1 MAIFQLMILLKHRS
15 AVLPF
20 AQLFILAYNKHSS
33 ILKRSQLFFVALFV
47 FVMVMIPLSQK
58 VYSSQTN
65 PYAIIEK
72 KFKVMNQI
80 LYYVNQLYYEDVDME
95 SLMDGAFKG
104 IMEQLDPHS
113 IFISAKDQENI
124 DELFKGEF
132 QGIGIEFDILN
143 NYITVIS
150 PVVGGPSEKAGLL
163 SGDWIISI
171 DGVSAK
177 GVDRED
183 VYKKLRG
190 KKGTKVS
197 LKIGRFGIDPFDIVI
212 TRDDIPL
219 FSVRATSMLD
229 KKTGYIWLTR
239 FSTKSG
245 PEVRKS
251 LDTLLNQGMQRLI
264 LDLRNN
270 SGGILEQAAE
280 VANLFI
286 TKKDTLVYTKGKNK
300 QASQAFISSPKK
312 GNSSF
317 PLIVLINRGSASA
330 SEIVAGAVQDLD
342 RGLVAGETSFGKG
355 LVQRQAPLSDGS
367 AIRVTI
373 AQYYTP
379 SGRLIQ
385 RPFDMQN
392 QDNYYT
398 EIYENDR
405 EAKIDSLKKL
415 RPPFKT
421 RGGRVVYGGGGV
433 TPDIYVP
440 YDLKLNKATRQ
451 IMVHP
456 NRLMFNWSTNYLS
469 ENDGLNSTYGNFQ
482 KSWKVSDNTL
492 NKFFEFVRKQD
503 KSIVIDSALTD
514 KEYLKT
520 MLKSEI
526 AGAKWG
532 INELWGVRV
541 KADNQLME
549 SIKHFDKADSFLKS
563 YSYN

>member
-1 MAIFQLMILLKHRS
+1 MPIT
-15 AVLPF
+15 
-20 AQLFILAYNKHSS
+20 
-33 ILKRSQLFFVALFV
+33 
-47 FVMVMIPLSQK
+47 QK
-58 VYSSQTN
+58 LYSNQTN

-95 SLMDGAFKG
+95 ALMDGAFKG
-104 IMEQLDPHS
+104 IMDELDPHS

-124 DELFKGEF
+124 DELFRGEF

-163 SGDWIISI
+163 AGDWIINI
-171 DGVSAK
+171 DGKSAK

-190 KKGTKVS
+190 KKGTRVD
-197 LKIGRFGIDPFDIVI
+197 LTIGRYGVEPFDVTII
-212 TRDDIPL
+212 RDDIPL

-229 KKTGYIWLTR
+229 NETGYIWLTR

-245 PEVRKS
+245 PEVKQS
-251 LDTLLNQGMQRLI
+251 LDMLMDKGMKRLV

-280 VANLFI
+280 VANIFI
-286 TKKDTLVYTKGKNK
+286 SKKDTLVYTKGKNK
-300 QASQAFISSPKK
+300 QASQAFVASPTK

-342 RGLVAGETSFGKG
+342 RGLVIGETSFGKG
-355 LVQRQAPLSDGS
+355 LVQRQAGLSDGS

-385 RPFDMQN
+385 RPFDKEN
-392 QDNYYT
+392 QDSYYS
-398 EIYENDR
+398 ELYEDDR

-415 RPPFKT
+415 KPPFKT
-421 RGGRVVYGGGGV
+421 RGGRIVYGGGGV
-433 TPDIYVP
+433 TPDIYIP
-440 YDLKLNKATRQ
+440 FNMKLNSATRQ
-451 IMVHP
+451 IMSHP
-456 NRLMFNWSTNYLS
+456 NRLMFNWSTNYISNQEEELVS
-469 ENDGLNSTYGNFQ
+469 SYVDFQ
-482 KSWKVSDNTL
+482 SSWSVSDDDFNSFL
-492 NKFFEFVRKQD
+492 NYAKSQD
-503 KSIVIDSALTD
+503 KKIKIDEALSD
-514 KEYLKT
+514 KKYLKT

-541 KADNQLME
+541 NADNQLIE
-549 SIKHFDKADSFLKS
+549 SLKHFDKASSFLDN

>member
-33 ILKRSQLFFVALFV
+33 ILKRSQLFFVVLFV

-398 EIYENDR
+398 ELYENDR

-469 ENDGLNSTYGNFQ
+469 ENDGLISAYGNFQ

>member
-1 MAIFQLMILLKHRS
+1 MI
-15 AVLPF
+15 
-20 AQLFILAYNKHSS
+20 
-33 ILKRSQLFFVALFV
+33 
-47 FVMVMIPLSQK
+47 MIPLAQK
-58 VYSSQTN
+58 LYSSQSN
-65 PYAIIEK
+65 AYAIIEK

-171 DGVSAK
+171 DGESAK
-177 GVDRED
+177 GIDREE

-197 LKIGRFGIDPFDIVI
+197 LKIGRYGTEPINVVI
-212 TRDDIPL
+212 IQEDIPL
-219 FSVRATSMLD
+219 ISVRATSMLD
-229 KKTGYIWLTR
+229 KETGYIWLTR

-245 PEVRKS
+245 PEVKKS
-251 LDTLLNQGMQRLI
+251 LDILLNKGMQRLV

-280 VANLFI
+280 VANIFI

-300 QASQAFISSPKK
+300 QASQAFVSSPKK

-342 RGLVAGETSFGKG
+342 RGLVTGETSFGKG
-355 LVQRQAPLSDGS
+355 LVQRQAGLSDGS

-398 EIYENDR
+398 ELYEDDR
-405 EAKIDSLKKL
+405 ETKIDSLKKL

-433 TPDIYVP
+433 TPDIYIP
-440 YDLKLNKATRQ
+440 YSMKLKTATRE
-451 IMVHP
+451 IMIHP
-456 NRLMFNWSTNYLS
+456 NRLMFNWSTNF
-469 ENDGLNSTYGNFQ
+469 LNEKNTVNNTYSDFQ
-482 KSWKVSDNTL
+482 NSWEISDKIL
-492 NKFFEFVRKQD
+492 NKFLTYVNEQD
-503 KSIVIDSALTD
+503 ETIKIDSALTD
-514 KEYLKT
+514 KQYLKI

-532 INELWGVRV
+532 IDELWGVRV

-549 SIKHFDKADSFLKS
+549 SIKHFDEADSFLKS

>member
-1 MAIFQLMILLKHRS
+1 MVTFQSMIHLKDPL
-15 AVLPF
+15 ADLPY
-20 AQLFILAYNKHSS
+20 AQLFILVYKKQPL
-33 ILKRSQLFFVALFV
+33 IFKRIQFSLFALFALI
-47 FVMVMIPLSQK
+47 MIMAPLAQK
-58 VYSSQTN
+58 LYSSQSN
-65 PYAIIEK
+65 SYAIIEK

-171 DGVSAK
+171 DGESAK
-177 GVDRED
+177 GIDREE

-190 KKGTKVS
+190 KKGTKVA
-197 LKIGRFGIDPFDIVI
+197 LKIGRYGIEPFNVVIV
-212 TRDDIPL
+212 RDDIPL

-229 KKTGYIWLTR
+229 DETGYIWLTR

-245 PEVRKS
+245 PEVKKS
-251 LDTLLNQGMQRLI
+251 LDILLNKGMQRLV

-280 VANLFI
+280 VANIFI

-300 QASQAFISSPKK
+300 QASQAFVSAPEK
-312 GNSSF
+312 GNSTF

-342 RGLVAGETSFGKG
+342 RGLVVGETSFGKG
-355 LVQRQAPLSDGS
+355 LVQRQAGLSDGS

-392 QDNYYT
+392 QSNYYT
-398 EIYENDR
+398 ELYEDDR
-405 EAKIDSLKKL
+405 ESKIDSLKKL

-433 TPDIYVP
+433 TPDIYIP
-440 YDLKLNKATRQ
+440 YNMKLKTATRE
-451 IMVHP
+451 IMIHP
-456 NRLMFNWSTNYLS
+456 NRLMFNWSTNF
-469 ENDGLNSTYGNFQ
+469 LNEKNTVNNTYSDFQ
-482 KSWKVSDNTL
+482 SSWKVTDKIL
-492 NKFFEFVRKQD
+492 NNFLSYVNEQD
-503 KSIVIDSALTD
+503 ETIKIDSALAD
-514 KEYLKT
+514 KQYLKI

-526 AGAKWG
+526 AGARWG
-532 INELWGVRV
+532 IDELWGVRV

-549 SIKHFDKADSFLKS
+549 SIKHFNEADSFLKS

>member
-1 MAIFQLMILLKHRS
+1 MIFAS
-15 AVLPF
+15 
-20 AQLFILAYNKHSS
+20 
-33 ILKRSQLFFVALFV
+33 
-47 FVMVMIPLSQK
+47 VMIIMPITQK
-58 VYSSQTN
+58 LYSNQTN

-95 SLMDGAFKG
+95 ALMDGAFKG
-104 IMEQLDPHS
+104 IMDELDPHS

-124 DELFKGEF
+124 DELFRGEF

-163 SGDWIISI
+163 AGDWIINI
-171 DGVSAK
+171 DGKSAK

-190 KKGTKVS
+190 KKGTRVD
-197 LKIGRFGIDPFDIVI
+197 LTIGRYGVEPFDVTII
-212 TRDDIPL
+212 RDDIPL

-229 KKTGYIWLTR
+229 NETGYIWLTR

-245 PEVRKS
+245 PEVKQS
-251 LDTLLNQGMQRLI
+251 LDMLMDKGMKRLV

-280 VANLFI
+280 VANIFI
-286 TKKDTLVYTKGKNK
+286 SKKDTLVYTKGKNK
-300 QASQAFISSPKK
+300 QASQAFVASPIK
-312 GNSSF
+312 GNSNF

-342 RGLVAGETSFGKG
+342 RGLVIGETSFGKG
-355 LVQRQAPLSDGS
+355 LVQRQAGLSDGS

-385 RPFDMQN
+385 RPFDKEN
-392 QDNYYT
+392 QDNYYS
-398 EIYENDR
+398 ELYEEDR

-415 RPPFKT
+415 KPPFKT
-421 RGGRVVYGGGGV
+421 RGGRIVYGGGGV
-433 TPDIYVP
+433 TPDIYIP
-440 YDLKLNKATRQ
+440 FNMKLNSATRQ
-451 IMVHP
+451 IMSHP
-456 NRLMFNWSTNYLS
+456 NRLMFNWS
-469 ENDGLNSTYGNFQ
+469 
-482 KSWKVSDNTL
+482 
-492 NKFFEFVRKQD
+492 
-503 KSIVIDSALTD
+503 
-514 KEYLKT
+514 
-520 MLKSEI
+520 
-526 AGAKWG
+526 
-532 INELWGVRV
+532 
-541 KADNQLME
+541 
-549 SIKHFDKADSFLKS
+549 
-563 YSYN
+563 

>member
-1 MAIFQLMILLKHRS
+1 
-15 AVLPF
+15 
-20 AQLFILAYNKHSS
+20 
-33 ILKRSQLFFVALFV
+33 
-47 FVMVMIPLSQK
+47 MVMMPLSQK
-58 VYSSQTN
+58 LYSNQTN

-80 LYYVNQLYYEDVDME
+80 LYYVNQLYYEEVDME
-95 SLMDGAFKG
+95 LLMDGAFKG

-113 IFISAKDQENI
+113 MFISAKDQENI

-163 SGDWIISI
+163 SGDWIINV
-171 DGVSAK
+171 DGESVK
-177 GVDRED
+177 GIDREE
-183 VYKKLRG
+183 VFKKLRG
-190 KKGTKVS
+190 KKGTKVV
-197 LKIGRFGIDPFDIVI
+197 LKIGRYGVDPFKVVI

-229 KKTGYIWLTR
+229 EKTGYIWLTR

-245 PEVRKS
+245 PEVKKS
-251 LDTLLNQGMQRLI
+251 LDLLLSQGMQRLV

-280 VANLFI
+280 VANIFI
-286 TKKDTLVYTKGKNK
+286 TKKDTLVYTVGKNK

-342 RGLVAGETSFGKG
+342 RGIVTGETSFGKG
-355 LVQRQAPLSDGS
+355 LVQRQAGLSDGS

-385 RPFDMQN
+385 RPFDKQN

-398 EIYENDR
+398 ELYEEDR
-405 EAKIDSLKKL
+405 ESKIDSLKKL

-440 YDLKLNKATRQ
+440 YDLKLKTATRE
-451 IMVHP
+451 IIIHP
-456 NRLMFNWSTNYLS
+456 NRLMFNWSTNYLNES
-469 ENDGLNSTYGNFQ
+469 NVLDNTYSDFQ
-482 KSWKVSDNTL
+482 KSWTVSDNILKNFL
-492 NKFFEFVRKQD
+492 NYVNEQD
-503 KSIVIDSALTD
+503 KSIKIDSALVD
-514 KEYLKT
+514 KKYLKI

-541 KADNQLME
+541 NADNQLIE

>member
-1 MAIFQLMILLKHRS
+1 
-15 AVLPF
+15 
-20 AQLFILAYNKHSS
+20 
-33 ILKRSQLFFVALFV
+33 
-47 FVMVMIPLSQK
+47 MVMIPFSQK

-65 PYAIIEK
+65 PYAVIEK

-80 LYYVNQLYYEDVDME
+80 LYYVNQLYYEDVDMD

-143 NYITVIS
+143 SYITVIS

-245 PEVRKS
+245 PEVRRS

-398 EIYENDR
+398 ELYENDR

-440 YDLKLNKATRQ
+440 YDQKLNKATRQ

-469 ENDGLNSTYGNFQ
+469 ENDGLNSTYDNFQ

>member
-1 MAIFQLMILLKHRS
+1 MILL
-15 AVLPF
+15 PTT
-20 AQLFILAYNKHSS
+20 
-33 ILKRSQLFFVALFV
+33 
-47 FVMVMIPLSQK
+47 QK
-58 VYSSQTN
+58 LYSNQTN

-95 SLMDGAFKG
+95 TLMDGAFKG
-104 IMEQLDPHS
+104 IMDQLDPHS

-124 DELFKGEF
+124 DELFRGEF

-163 SGDWIISI
+163 AGDWIINI
-171 DGVSAK
+171 DGESAK
-177 GVDRED
+177 GIDRED

-190 KKGTKVS
+190 KKGTRVE
-197 LKIGRFGIDPFDIVI
+197 LKIGRYGIEPFNVTII
-212 TRDDIPL
+212 RDDIPL

-229 KKTGYIWLTR
+229 DDTGYIWLTR

-245 PEVRKS
+245 PEVKQS
-251 LDTLLNQGMQRLI
+251 LDALLDQGMKRMV

-280 VANLFI
+280 VANIFI
-286 TKKDTLVYTKGKNK
+286 PKNDTLVYTKGKNK
-300 QASQAFISSPKK
+300 QSTQAFLASPEK

-342 RGLVAGETSFGKG
+342 RGLVIGETSFGKG
-355 LVQRQAPLSDGS
+355 LVQRQAGLMDGS

-385 RPFDMQN
+385 RPFESDDQN
-392 QDNYYT
+392 NYYA
-398 EIYENDR
+398 ELYEENR
-405 EAKIDSLKKL
+405 EAKLDSLKKL

-421 RGGRVVYGGGGV
+421 RGGRIVYGGGGV
-433 TPDIYVP
+433 TPDIYIP
-440 YDLKLNKATRQ
+440 FSLNLNSATRK
-451 IMVHP
+451 IMTHP
-456 NRLMFNWSTNYLS
+456 NRLMFNWSTNYLNEKS
-469 ENDGLNSTYGNFQ
+469 DPFSSYFDFQSSWVISDEDLTNFLEYVKIQ
-482 KSWKVSDNTL
+482 DHTINIDDVLS
-492 NKFFEFVRKQD
+492 D
-503 KSIVIDSALTD
+503 KS
-514 KEYLKT
+514 YLKT

-526 AGAKWG
+526 AGARWG
-532 INELWGVRV
+532 INELWGIRV
-541 KADNQLME
+541 NADNQLIE
-549 SIKHFDKADSFLKS
+549 SMKHFDKAGSFLEK
-563 YSYN
+563 YQYN

>member
-1 MAIFQLMILLKHRS
+1 
-15 AVLPF
+15 
-20 AQLFILAYNKHSS
+20 
-33 ILKRSQLFFVALFV
+33 
-47 FVMVMIPLSQK
+47 MVMIPLSQK

-65 PYAIIEK
+65 PYAVIEK

-229 KKTGYIWLTR
+229 NKTGYIWLTR

-440 YDLKLNKATRQ
+440 YNLKLNKATRQ

-492 NKFFEFVRKQD
+492 NEFFEFVRKQD

-541 KADNQLME
+541 EADNQLME

>member
-1 MAIFQLMILLKHRS
+1 M
-15 AVLPF
+15 VL
-20 AQLFILAYNKHSS
+20 
-33 ILKRSQLFFVALFV
+33 
-47 FVMVMIPLSQK
+47 IPLSQK
-58 VYSSQTN
+58 VYSTQTN
-65 PYAIIEK
+65 PYAVIEK

-150 PVVGGPSEKAGLL
+150 PVVGGPSEKAGLM

-177 GVDRED
+177 GVDREE

-197 LKIGRFGIDPFDIVI
+197 LKIGRFGTEPFNVVI
-212 TRDDIPL
+212 IRDDIPL

-229 KKTGYIWLTR
+229 DKTGYIWLTR

-245 PEVRKS
+245 PEVKKS
-251 LDTLLNQGMQRLI
+251 LDVLLNKGMQRLI

-280 VANLFI
+280 VANIFI
-286 TKKDTLVYTKGKNK
+286 TKEDTLVYTKGKSK
-300 QASQAFISSPKK
+300 QASQAFISSPHK

-342 RGLVAGETSFGKG
+342 RGLVTGETSFGKG
-355 LVQRQAPLSDGS
+355 LVQRQAPLTDGS

-392 QDNYYT
+392 QDDYYT
-398 EIYENDR
+398 ELYEDDR

-440 YDLKLNKATRQ
+440 YDLKLKTATRQ
-451 IMVHP
+451 IMAHP

-469 ENDGLNSTYGNFQ
+469 ENNKLSSTYSDFQ
-482 KSWKVSDNTL
+482 KTWMISDIAL
-492 NKFFEFVRKQD
+492 DDFFEYVRKQD
-503 KSIVIDSALTD
+503 KTIEIDSALAD

-532 INELWGVRV
+532 VNELWGVRV

-549 SIKHFDKADSFLKS
+549 SIKYFDEADSFLKS

>member
-1 MAIFQLMILLKHRS
+1 LASKKQSSFSKRFQFSLL
-15 AVLPF
+15 
-20 AQLFILAYNKHSS
+20 
-33 ILKRSQLFFVALFV
+33 ALFA
-47 FVMVMIPLSQK
+47 FVMVMMPLSQK
-58 VYSSQTN
+58 LYSNQTN

-80 LYYVNQLYYEDVDME
+80 LYYVNQLYYEEVDME
-95 SLMDGAFKG
+95 LLMDGAFKG

-113 IFISAKDQENI
+113 MFISAKDQENI

-163 SGDWIISI
+163 SGDWIINV
-171 DGVSAK
+171 DGESVK
-177 GVDRED
+177 GIDREE
-183 VYKKLRG
+183 VFKKLRG
-190 KKGTKVS
+190 KKGTKVV
-197 LKIGRFGIDPFDIVI
+197 LKIGRYGVDPFEVVI

-229 KKTGYIWLTR
+229 EKTGYIWLTR

-245 PEVRKS
+245 PEVKKS
-251 LDTLLNQGMQRLI
+251 LDLLLSQGMQRLV

-280 VANLFI
+280 VANIFI
-286 TKKDTLVYTKGKNK
+286 TKKDTLVYTVGKNK

-342 RGLVAGETSFGKG
+342 RGIVTGETSFGKG
-355 LVQRQAPLSDGS
+355 LVQRQAGLSDGS

-385 RPFDMQN
+385 RPFDKQN

-398 EIYENDR
+398 ELYEEDR
-405 EAKIDSLKKL
+405 ESKIDSLKKL

-440 YDLKLNKATRQ
+440 YDLKLKTATRE
-451 IMVHP
+451 IIIHP
-456 NRLMFNWSTNYLS
+456 NRLMFNWSTNYLNES
-469 ENDGLNSTYGNFQ
+469 NVLDNTYSDFQ
-482 KSWKVSDNTL
+482 KSWTVSDNILKNFL
-492 NKFFEFVRKQD
+492 NYVNEQD
-503 KSIVIDSALTD
+503 KSIKIDSALVD
-514 KEYLKT
+514 KKYLKI

-541 KADNQLME
+541 NADNQLIE

>member
-1 MAIFQLMILLKHRS
+1 MVTFQSMIHLKDPL
-15 AVLPF
+15 ADLPY
-20 AQLFILAYNKHSS
+20 AQLFILVYKKQPL
-33 ILKRSQLFFVALFV
+33 IFKRIQFSLFALFALI
-47 FVMVMIPLSQK
+47 MIMAPLAQK
-58 VYSSQTN
+58 LYSSQSN
-65 PYAIIEK
+65 SYAIIEK

-171 DGVSAK
+171 DGESAK
-177 GVDRED
+177 GIDREE

-190 KKGTKVS
+190 KKGTKVA
-197 LKIGRFGIDPFDIVI
+197 LKIGRYGIEPFNVVIV
-212 TRDDIPL
+212 RDDIPL

-229 KKTGYIWLTR
+229 DKTGYIWLTR

-245 PEVRKS
+245 PEVKKS
-251 LDTLLNQGMQRLI
+251 LDILLNKGMQRLV

-280 VANLFI
+280 VANIFI

-300 QASQAFISSPKK
+300 QASQAFVSAPEK
-312 GNSSF
+312 GNSTF

-342 RGLVAGETSFGKG
+342 RGLVVGETSFGKG
-355 LVQRQAPLSDGS
+355 LVQRQAGLSDGS

-392 QDNYYT
+392 QSNYYT
-398 EIYENDR
+398 ELYEDDR
-405 EAKIDSLKKL
+405 ESKIDSLKKL

-433 TPDIYVP
+433 TPDIYIP
-440 YDLKLNKATRQ
+440 YNMKLKTATRE
-451 IMVHP
+451 IMIHP
-456 NRLMFNWSTNYLS
+456 NRLMFNWSTNF
-469 ENDGLNSTYGNFQ
+469 LNEKNTVNNTYSDFQ
-482 KSWKVSDNTL
+482 SSWKVTDKIL
-492 NKFFEFVRKQD
+492 NNFLSYVNEQD
-503 KSIVIDSALTD
+503 ETIKIDSALAD
-514 KEYLKT
+514 KQYLKI

-526 AGAKWG
+526 AGARWG
-532 INELWGVRV
+532 IDELWGVRV

-549 SIKHFDKADSFLKS
+549 SIKHFNEADSFLKS